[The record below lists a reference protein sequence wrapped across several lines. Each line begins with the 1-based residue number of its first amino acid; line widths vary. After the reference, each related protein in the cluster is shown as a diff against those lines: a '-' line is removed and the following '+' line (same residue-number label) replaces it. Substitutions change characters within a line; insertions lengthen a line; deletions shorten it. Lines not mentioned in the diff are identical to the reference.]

1 MSGKKVPVF
10 TTGNVNK
17 PSVPYIPTGNV
28 TCVNACNGKYNRYD
42 TTIAIKIINPRK
54 YF

>member
-17 PSVPYIPTGNV
+17 PSVPYIPTSND
-28 TCVNACNGKYNRYD
+28 TCVNALKNHFFMVELDLIMMSLC
-42 TTIAIKIINPRK
+42 
-54 YF
+54 FMVLV